1 MSQKSSLQ
9 RVLEILNRLNKGEKL
24 CVSQLAEL
32 YEVSDRSIQRDFK
45 MILEVFDDFLIKEG
59 ECYRGYK
66 KVLLDELL
74 QGSELMMLSN
84 IVNVFDITDTKSLIS
99 SETKRLIENS
109 MDVYSFK
116 FRPIEQA
123 YNKEILKTIEHAIK
137 FNKEL
142 EVLYHGRYSRNQS
155 FQVQPYKLVFSVDN
169 LYLIVKLPIKNKIL
183 KLRMSN
189 IETVEL
195 TSKNFYKDREI
206 EHFITS
212 SQTLFA
218 NDASKDIVV
227 RLHVSNVRAKY
238 FFYKKYLSSQKIINK
253 FENGD
258 IEIEYHINNFNEIDN
273 LILKWMPEVK
283 IIEPQELKDVIRKKL
298 IGKLDGLD

>member
-9 RVLEILNRLNKGEKL
+9 RVLEILNRLNKGEEL
-24 CVSQLAEL
+24 CVSQLAEH

-45 MILEVFDDFLIKEG
+45 MILDVFDDFLIKEG
-59 ECYRGYK
+59 ECYKGYK

-99 SETKRLIENS
+99 SETKRLIKNS

-116 FRPIEQA
+116 SRPIEQA
-123 YNKEILKTIEHAIK
+123 YNQDILKIMEHAIK

-142 EVLYHGRYSRNQS
+142 EILYHGRYIINKSV
-155 FQVQPYKLVFSVDN
+155 QVQPYKLVFSVDN
-169 LYLIVKLPIKNKIL
+169 LYLIVKLPIENKIQ
-183 KLRMSN
+183 KLRVSN
-189 IETVEL
+189 IETVKL

-206 EHFITS
+206 EHYITS

-227 RLHVSNVRAKY
+227 RLHVSKERSKY
-238 FFYKKYLSSQKIINK
+238 FVYKKYLSSQKIINK

-258 IEIEYHINNFNEIDN
+258 IEIEYHVNNFNEINN
-273 LILKWMPEVK
+273 LILTWMPEVK
-283 IIEPQELKDVIRKKL
+283 VIEPQELKAILRKKL
-298 IGKLDGLD
+298 ISKLNCLD